1 MSVIEDVKQKTDIVD
16 VIGQQVSLKKA
27 GRNLSGLCPFHAE
40 KNPSFFVYPEQ
51 QSWHCFGCNRGGDV
65 LSFVMRRDSLD
76 FGEALRLLADR
87 AGVIIPSRPEQ
98 DKGKEERD
106 RLRQLNEAAAQYFH
120 DLLVTSPAA
129 EKARTYLN
137 NRRFSAD
144 TINDFRLGYC
154 LNSWESLKQHLLER
168 GYTESELPTS
178 GLLVETEDGKSH
190 DRFRNKVIFPIQD
203 IRGHVTGFGARV
215 LDDSLPKYVN
225 SPQTPLFDKSG
236 SLYGINLAAPAIRQQ
251 ATAVIVEGYVDV
263 ITAHQNGFNN
273 VVASMGTS
281 VTERQISALKKLT
294 RNVVLALD
302 ADAAG
307 KEAMLRGVSYENI
320 LEAEVKVATL
330 PAGKDPDDVIK
341 DNPENWR
348 ELLATAQP
356 IMDYTFGMVTA
367 ELDLATARGKSLA
380 AERLLP
386 ILAEIKDGVRRTHY
400 LQKLARMIDVT
411 LATLEAELSRVK
423 PRPESRRR
431 PVQPPKAAAP
441 TARSILTS
449 RLEEDCLALLLQH
462 PELKENGADLVLE
475 YFENSENREIFIAWQ
490 RDSDL
495 QSLKKDLDTAIH
507 EHFEAIAQRNLASNQ
522 VAQRYADYT
531 RRLKEIYLKRLEAKR
546 SEQLAF
552 EVESKGT
559 GADLAKLKEE
569 GVETAVQLRIIHQQ
583 KRQRQ
588 P

>member
-1 MSVIEDVKQKTDIVD
+1 MSVIEDVKQKTDIAD

-27 GRNLSGLCPFHAE
+27 GRNLTGLCPFHAE
-40 KNPSFFVYPEQ
+40 KTPSFFVDTAR
-51 QSWHCFGCNRGGDV
+51 QSWHCFGCNSGGDV
-65 LSFVMRRDSLD
+65 LSFIMRRDSLD

-87 AGVIIPSRPEQ
+87 AGVILPSRPEQ

-137 NRRFSAD
+137 NRRFVAD

-154 LNSWESLKQHLLER
+154 LSSRESLKQHLLEK
-168 GYTESELPTS
+168 GYTESELLAS
-178 GLLVETEDGKSH
+178 GLRGETDDGKSY

-203 IRGHVTGFGARV
+203 IRGHVTGFGARM

-225 SPQTPLFDKSG
+225 SPQTLLFDKSG
-236 SLYGINLAAPAIRQQ
+236 SLYGINLAASAIRQQ

-263 ITAHQNGFNN
+263 ITAHRNGFKN

-281 VTERQISALKKLT
+281 VTEKQISALKKLT

-302 ADAAG
+302 ADTAG
-307 KEAMLRGVSYENI
+307 KEAMLRGVNYENI
-320 LEAEVKVATL
+320 LEAEVKVVTM

-356 IMDYTFGMVTA
+356 ITDYTFGMVTA
-367 ELDLATARGKSLA
+367 ELDLTTAKGKSLA

-411 LATLEAELSRVK
+411 LVTLESELSRMK
-423 PRPESRRR
+423 PRPEAHRKPIQPLKATAPTVR
-431 PVQPPKAAAP
+431 PV
-441 TARSILTS
+441 LTS

-462 PELKENGADLVLE
+462 PELKENGANLTPE

-490 RDSDL
+490 RESDL
-495 QSLKKDLDTAIH
+495 PSLQKDLDSAIH
-507 EHFEAIAQRNLASNQ
+507 EHFEAITRRNPASNQ
-522 VAQRYADYT
+522 VAERYTDYT

-552 EVESKGT
+552 EAESKGT

-569 GVETAVQLRIIHQQ
+569 GVAAAVQLREIHQQ

>member
-154 LNSWESLKQHLLER
+154 LNSWESLKQHLLEK

-225 SPQTPLFDKSG
+225 SPQTLLFDKSG

-386 ILAEIKDGVRRTHY
+386 ILAEITDGVRRTHY

-522 VAQRYADYT
+522 VAQRYAYYT
-531 RRLKEIYLKRLEAKR
+531 SRLKEIYLKRLEAKR

-552 EVESKGT
+552 EAESKGT

>member
-1 MSVIEDVKQKTDIVD
+1 MSVIEDVKQKTDITD
-16 VIGQQVSLKKA
+16 VIGQQVSLKKS
-27 GRNLSGLCPFHAE
+27 GRNLTGLCPFHTE
-40 KNPSFFVYPEQ
+40 KTPSFFVDPER
-51 QSWHCFGCNRGGDV
+51 QSWHCFGCNSGGDV

-87 AGVIIPSRPEQ
+87 AGVILPSRPEQ

-129 EKARTYLN
+129 EKARTYFN
-137 NRRFSAD
+137 NRRFAAD
-144 TINDFRLGYC
+144 AINDFRLGYS

-168 GYTESELPTS
+168 GYTESELITS
-178 GLLVETEDGKSH
+178 GLRGETEGGKSY

-203 IRGHVTGFGARV
+203 IRGHVIGFGARV

-281 VTERQISALKKLT
+281 VTEKQISALKKLT

-320 LEAEVKVATL
+320 LEAEVKVVTL

-367 ELDLATARGKSLA
+367 ELDLAN
-380 AERLLP
+380 ERDQS
-386 ILAEIKDGVRRTHY
+386 IAF
-400 LQKLARMIDVT
+400 QKLFPVIAEAKSSLTLDRYIRKLVKLTGISYVT
-411 LATLEAELSRVK
+411 IEGAYKAYLKRLKTKTPANQQSSATRTVI
-423 PRPESRRR
+423 P
-431 PVQPPKAAAP
+431 
-441 TARSILTS
+441 ILTS
-449 RLEEDCLALLLQH
+449 RPEEDCLALLLQH
-462 PELKENGADLVLE
+462 PELKENGADLVPE
-475 YFENSENREIFIAWQ
+475 FFENSENREIFIAWQ

-507 EHFEAIAQRNLASNQ
+507 EHLEAIAQRNPASNQ
-522 VAQRYADYT
+522 VAQRYAYYT
-531 RRLKEIYLKRLEAKR
+531 SRLKEIYLKRLEAKR
-546 SEQLAF
+546 SEKFAF
-552 EVESKGT
+552 EAESKGK

-569 GVETAVQLRIIHQQ
+569 GIEPAVQLRIIHQQ